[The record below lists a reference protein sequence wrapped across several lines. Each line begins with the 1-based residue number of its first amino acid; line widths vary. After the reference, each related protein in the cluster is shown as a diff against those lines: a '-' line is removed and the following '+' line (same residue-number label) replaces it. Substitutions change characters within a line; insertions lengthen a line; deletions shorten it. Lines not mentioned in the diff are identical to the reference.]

1 MFVLL
6 LAGCLWASEPPSPE
20 GALLRSAIL
29 PGWGQWANGHP
40 VKGLMLEVAEVV
52 LAGMAWREWK
62 AGHPRRRN
70 TFILWWLGA
79 RLYGMADAYVDA
91 HLRGFDEGEDLK
103 VPEGN
108 SRMRSA
114 RSRKG
119 GPPRNALGNLSGR

>member
-1 MFVLL
+1 M
-6 LAGCLWASEPPSPE
+6 
-20 GALLRSAIL
+20 
-29 PGWGQWANGHP
+29 
-40 VKGLMLEVAEVV
+40 EVAEVV